1 MTHCISPLRGGG
13 RVATGLWRL
22 FSPSACSI
30 PGNHATQMNTGLKC
44 QKPSSFPGF
53 PITCLPLLGGAKSAE
68 QLSRRCLSRTAFPGV
83 SADTFSRLYREH
95 HVPVPP
101 FERAKLA
108 FHAAIGAVTA
118 PHRGHHL
125 AALGELTAGPSLSCM
140 RDAMRADVVGRRIL
154 QNRPLIDEPFLN
166 LAALRRL
173 PAGTLGRAYV
183 HFLDAY
189 KFRPDEREPVHF
201 VDDEELAYIMTRYR
215 QLHDFLHVLY
225 GLGVAIECE
234 LALKVVE
241 LQQTKLPMTFLASV
255 FGAAAV
261 PLVRIT
267 NFVSAIDNT
276 QPHACASSFTAS
288 EPERTR
294 TAHIPGTRYLGTTE
308 NWTVVSPVHVE
319 NRQCLSGAEAAGK
332 FREVVYPKRVFF
344 NDLLPWVTPE

>member
-140 RDAMRADVVGRRIL
+140 RDAMR
-154 QNRPLIDEPFLN
+154 
-166 LAALRRL
+166 
-173 PAGTLGRAYV
+173 
-183 HFLDAY
+183 
-189 KFRPDEREPVHF
+189 
-201 VDDEELAYIMTRYR
+201 
-215 QLHDFLHVLY
+215 
-225 GLGVAIECE
+225 
-234 LALKVVE
+234 
-241 LQQTKLPMTFLASV
+241 
-255 FGAAAV
+255 
-261 PLVRIT
+261 
-267 NFVSAIDNT
+267 SA
-276 QPHACASSFTAS
+276 
-288 EPERTR
+288 R
-294 TAHIPGTRYLGTTE
+294 
-308 NWTVVSPVHVE
+308 
-319 NRQCLSGAEAAGK
+319 
-332 FREVVYPKRVFF
+332 
-344 NDLLPWVTPE
+344 